1 MISMERH
8 GDEMKTGREIKY
20 ENILYKVAEGIA
32 TLTLNQPEKR
42 NRLSIQTLSEIINA
56 LETAKDDDE
65 VKVIIITGA
74 GDKAFCAGA
83 DIREFIGN
91 SNLDN
96 RKQYEF
102 YAKLCTVF
110 NTLGKPSIAS
120 VRGWALAGGFGL
132 AIYPDITIASEDAKF
147 GSPEINVGVWPMMV
161 SASLMRAVGRKK
173 ALEMMFTGDII
184 DAREAQALGLVNRVV
199 SNEALE
205 KETLALAD
213 KLKEKSPAI
222 MKLGR
227 DAFYTMMDMEFN
239 TAIEYLK
246 EMVVVLLGTEDA
258 QEGCKAF
265 VEKRN
270 PVWKGR

>member
-1 MISMERH
+1 MERH
-8 GDEMKTGREIKY
+8 GDEMKTGREMKY

-32 TLTLNQPEKR
+32 TLTLNRPEKR

-161 SASLMRAVGRKK
+161 SVSLMRAVGRKK

-246 EMVVVLLGTEDA
+246 EMIVVLLGTEDA
-258 QEGCKAF
+258 QDGCKAF